1 MLTITNTASQEL
13 NKVLTS
19 NETKGKHLI
28 LYYMGAG

>member
-13 NKVLTS
+13 NKVLEA
-19 NETKGKHLI
+19 NETKGKYLI